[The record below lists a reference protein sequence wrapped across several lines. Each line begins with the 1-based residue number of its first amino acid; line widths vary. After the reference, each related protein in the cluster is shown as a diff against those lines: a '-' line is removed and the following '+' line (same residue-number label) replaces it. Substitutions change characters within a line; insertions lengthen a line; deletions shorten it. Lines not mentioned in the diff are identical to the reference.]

1 MFDGPGIP
9 DPGSVVVFGTVS
21 AMEWLS
27 SPFTLLAIGYVVLL
41 SVWFIRK
48 LNRDQVVPSGHA
60 TDDPVDAIQFFWRP
74 G

>member
-1 MFDGPGIP
+1 
-9 DPGSVVVFGTVS
+9 
-21 AMEWLS
+21 MEWLS